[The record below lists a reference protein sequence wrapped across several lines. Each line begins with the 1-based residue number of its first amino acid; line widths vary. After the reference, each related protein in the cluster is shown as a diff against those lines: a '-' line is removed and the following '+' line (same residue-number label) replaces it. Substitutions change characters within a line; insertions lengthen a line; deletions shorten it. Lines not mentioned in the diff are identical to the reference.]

1 MIGQINYPAFHGYR
15 GARHWEVSHPE
26 HKGSQIVR
34 AKDETSA
41 LIAVAGLWGERWQN
55 ANFYLRAEVKR
66 RADMDEKMKGV

>member
-1 MIGQINYPAFHGYR
+1 MIGQISHPGYKGYR
-15 GARHWEVSHPE
+15 GTKFWEVSHPA

-41 LIAVAGLWGERWQN
+41 LIAVAGLWGERWQS

-66 RADMDEKMKGV
+66 RADIDEKMKGV